1 MQLPT
6 QTKPAIMGAFVGAII
21 LAVVGFG
28 WGGWKTQSAANQM
41 ASQSILAV
49 LTPICVQNFT
59 RQANA
64 TEKLAEFM
72 KISTW
77 QRDEFISKG
86 GWATVP
92 GQETPRSGVAK
103 ACADALSVAKTT

>member
-1 MQLPT
+1 MQVPT
-6 QTKPAIMGAFVGAII
+6 QTKPAIIGALVGAVI

-41 ASQSILAV
+41 TNQRIIAV
-49 LTPICVQNFT
+49 LTPVCVNNFT
-59 RQANA
+59 QQANA

-72 KISTW
+72 KISSW
-77 QRDEFISKG
+77 QRDDFISKG

-92 GQETPRSGVAK
+92 GQDAPRSGVAK
-103 ACADALSVAKTT
+103 ACADALSAAKTS